1 LVNEQGLVVSPPVSR
16 RHDAIQFG
24 IAFSYVRQFGIAF
37 SYVRPTC
44 FCRFNSDLVDA
55 TVQPPSIHPFHGNRH
70 TSTNKWWHFAHA

>member
-16 RHDAIQFG
+16 RHDAI
-24 IAFSYVRQFGIAF
+24 QFGIAF